1 MDVRVGKV
9 AMADNYRLGVL
20 AGDGIG
26 PEIVPAAVQVL
37 DAAVAAADGAPIE
50 WVPLP
55 VGAEAIE
62 THGSALPPITLETL
76 EQLDG
81 WLLGPHDS
89 ASYPD
94 EHRVQLNPSGFL
106 RKHFD
111 LFANIRPHEGL
122 RADARAGARP
132 RPGRRPGEHRG
143 LLRRP
148 QYVSRHRRVH
158 ADRRRGDRDGHLHP
172 PAIERIAR
180 QAFELRRGAAST

>member
-1 MDVRVGKV
+1 
-9 AMADNYRLGVL
+9 MADNYRLGVL

-26 PEIVPAAVQVL
+26 PDRARGRLGL
-37 DAAVAAADGAPIE
+37 DAAVAAAGGAPIE

-94 EHRVQLNPSGFL
+94 EHRGCS
-106 RKHFD
+106 
-111 LFANIRPHEGL
+111 
-122 RADARAGARP
+122 
-132 RPGRRPGEHRG
+132 
-143 LLRRP
+143 
-148 QYVSRHRRVH
+148 
-158 ADRRRGDRDGHLHP
+158 
-172 PAIERIAR
+172 
-180 QAFELRRGAAST
+180 